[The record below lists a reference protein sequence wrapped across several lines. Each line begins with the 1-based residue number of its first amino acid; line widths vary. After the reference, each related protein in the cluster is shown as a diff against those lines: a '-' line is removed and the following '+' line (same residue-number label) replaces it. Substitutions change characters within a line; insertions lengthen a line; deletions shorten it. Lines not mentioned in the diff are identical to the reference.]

1 MFIQNEELPIEW
13 WIEEVV
19 TLVKHVEG
27 IPKKDSRLRVQ
38 ENLSEFIWYY
48 EAALT
53 PRQAVDKFWMGEK
66 K

>member
-27 IPKKDSRLRVQ
+27 IQKKDSRLRVQ

-53 PRQAVDKFWMGEK
+53 PRQAVDKFWGDK

>member
-1 MFIQNEELPIEW
+1 MFIQNEDFPIEF

-19 TLVKHVEG
+19 SFIKNIEG
-27 IPKKDSRLRVQ
+27 IPKKDSRLRVL

-53 PRQAVDKFWMGEK
+53 PRQAVDKFWGDK

>member
-27 IPKKDSRLRVQ
+27 IQKKDSRLRVQ

-53 PRQAVDKFWMGEK
+53 PRQAVDKFWGGGK
-66 K
+66 

>member
-53 PRQAVDKFWMGEK
+53 PRQAVDKFWGGK

>member
-19 TLVKHVEG
+19 TLVKYVEG